1 MWSLTSCVGWVASPG
16 GRVRAAGD
24 DRLGSDRGPD
34 RAQARPASAEH
45 RAHRLG
51 PDVLVVFLQDAVN
64 PLPAGSVY
72 ETALNE
78 NDVSRGRAIHDD
90 VLSRPRKSVT
100 EGCCDAT
107 ALCAQVRELNLTVR
121 CCKGRPTA
129 ARDAGQALD
138 LSMQGIA
145 LSVKIRT
152 SCQSS

>member
-1 MWSLTSCVGWVASPG
+1 
-16 GRVRAAGD
+16 
-24 DRLGSDRGPD
+24 
-34 RAQARPASAEH
+34 
-45 RAHRLG
+45 
-51 PDVLVVFLQDAVN
+51 
-64 PLPAGSVY
+64 LPAGSVY